1 MFSAQQRV
9 LPNKGLNPMQHD
21 QQLKM
26 KQGVTEDT
34 ESTISDEELLD
45 QYEIM
50 QRQMKRIR
58 EEHLGG

>member
-1 MFSAQQRV
+1 
-9 LPNKGLNPMQHD
+9 MQHD